1 MAYTRRISLSLWTQ
15 TFRVHSTM
23 PTTTDRLVN
32 TFTDWQNHS
41 GIDHNLSNDEI
52 LAQFGNNPRTP
63 DTNAATYISWWEI
76 PAEQERLE
84 GSLRT
89 SSQKFYKDLDL
100 YNSGLWTLMTR
111 NDSFETFRQKRDL
124 INMLSAKLELNP
136 EQRSRV
142 RSQYLYLDLSKQGVS
157 MELVGFALCAYAVH
171 SDSKRYDHYDR
182 KCHPQTPTE
191 STDPLF
197 TELLSYFVEAGR
209 FSLKDFEKQYGK
221 VQNQFGDWVY
231 ELPQGRVGPNESAEE
246 FDRFGVDERKLLNH
260 DEDEKEDASTMAEM
274 VGTDLELERAR
285 SQVEMGDEEGVYKGL
300 RITLSEEQVAG

>member
-1 MAYTRRISLSLWTQ
+1 M
-15 TFRVHSTM
+15 
-23 PTTTDRLVN
+23 TTVTTEPVAP
-32 TFTDWQNHS
+32 FTDWRNYS
-41 GIDHNLSNDEI
+41 RIDHNLTNDEI
-52 LAQFGNNPRTP
+52 LTEFGNDPRTP
-63 DTNAATYISWWEI
+63 DANAATYIPWWKI

-89 SSQKFYKDLDL
+89 SSRKFYKDLDH

-111 NDSFETFRQKRDL
+111 NDPFETFRQKRDL
-124 INMLSAKLELNP
+124 INMLSAELELNL

-157 MELVGFALCAYAVH
+157 MELVAFALCAYAVH

-209 FSLKDFEKQYGK
+209 FSIKDFEKQYGK
-221 VQNQFGDWVY
+221 VQNQFGDWIH
-231 ELPQGRVGPNESAEE
+231 ELPQGRIGPNESAEE

-260 DEDEKEDASTMAEM
+260 DEAEKADASTMAEM
-274 VGTDLELERAR
+274 SGTDLELEKAR
-285 SQVEMGDEEGVYKGL
+285 SQVEMGEEEGYIKAFVL
-300 RITLSEEQVAG
+300 PLVRNR

>member
-1 MAYTRRISLSLWTQ
+1 M
-15 TFRVHSTM
+15 
-23 PTTTDRLVN
+23 TTVTTEPVAP
-32 TFTDWQNHS
+32 FTDWRNYS
-41 GIDHNLSNDEI
+41 RIDHNLTNDEI
-52 LAQFGNNPRTP
+52 LTEFGNDPRTP
-63 DTNAATYISWWEI
+63 DANAATYIPWWKI

-89 SSQKFYKDLDL
+89 SSRKFYKDLDH

-111 NDSFETFRQKRDL
+111 NDPFETFRQKRDL
-124 INMLSAKLELNP
+124 INMLSAELELNL

-157 MELVGFALCAYAVH
+157 MELVAFALCAYAVH

-197 TELLSYFVEAGR
+197 VKLLSYFVEAGR
-209 FSLKDFEKQYGK
+209 FSNKDFEKQYGK
-221 VQNQFGDWVY
+221 VQNQFDGWIH

-260 DEDEKEDASTMAEM
+260 DEAEKADASTMAEM
-274 VGTDLELERAR
+274 SGTDLELEKAR
-285 SQVEMGDEEGVYKGL
+285 SQVEMGEEEGYIKAFVL
-300 RITLSEEQVAG
+300 PLVRNR

>member
-1 MAYTRRISLSLWTQ
+1 MK
-15 TFRVHSTM
+15 
-23 PTTTDRLVN
+23 TTTNGSV
-32 TFTDWQNHS
+32 TPFTDWHNYS
-41 GIDHNLSNDEI
+41 RIDHNLTNDEI
-52 LAQFGNNPRTP
+52 LTEFGNNPRTP
-63 DTNAATYISWWEI
+63 DANAATYIPWWEV

-111 NDSFETFRQKRDL
+111 NDLFEKFRQKRDL
-124 INMLSAKLELNP
+124 INMLSAELELNL

-142 RSQYLYLDLSKQGVS
+142 RSQYLYLDLSKQGVP
-157 MELVGFALCAYAVH
+157 MELVAFALCAYAVH

-197 TELLSYFVEAGR
+197 VKLLSYFVEAGR
-209 FSLKDFEKQYGK
+209 FSNKDFEKQYGK
-221 VQNQFGDWVY
+221 VQNQFDGWIH

-260 DEDEKEDASTMAEM
+260 DELEKEDAGTMAEM
-274 VGTDLELERAR
+274 VGADLELEKAR
-285 SQVEMGDEEGVYKGL
+285 SQVEMGDEEGVYKRL